1 MGSVSYL
8 EGFAEPYGNQSF
20 FTFFSTFGAYN
31 QRAEASAETTILAL
45 IFITSLVGNVTVL
58 LIVFTT
64 SYMRSTTC
72 LLVTNL
78 AVLDIV
84 FTLNIPAVVITRWSG
99 SWILGKGLCKITL
112 FNMSLCGFC
121 SVLTMALISLDRA
134 RHILPPHV
142 RAIRTRSQLFL
153 SICVTWML
161 SCLGALPLCIY
172 FQVKTFTFSGEEVH
186 ICTILWPT
194 RGTSWSWLVVIFLGM
209 LVVPS
214 TVLTLNYRRI
224 YKVARDSRI
233 RVRQNVEPAR
243 LNGGIRIS
251 FKEFRLVKML
261 IILVISLYI
270 MWVPIYIMLWLIEAD
285 RELVNVY
292 NWKPFLSSRAF
303 LWVSTVT
310 LTNSAINPVLYG
322 VLNTQFRRGFKRYFC
337 CLLRANA
344 DSATDETATN
354 DQNDERYG
362 VERQQ
367 GGVDGAVTAGG
378 PAPDFGGH
386 EGVRPA
392 ATTIARS
399 SGGDRGNGAL
409 PSSHRGA
416 ISCRL

>member
-20 FTFFSTFGAYN
+20 FTFFSTFGVYN
-31 QRAEASAETTILAL
+31 QRAEASAETTILVL

-84 FTLNIPAVVITRWSG
+84 FTLNIPAIVITRWTG

-121 SVLTMALISLDRA
+121 SVLTMALISFDRA

-142 RAIRTRSQLFL
+142 RAIRTRGQLFV
-153 SICVTWML
+153 SICVAWVL
-161 SCLGALPLCIY
+161 SCVGALPLSIY

-194 RGTSWSWLVVIFLGM
+194 RGTSWSWLVVIFLSM

-214 TVLTLNYRRI
+214 TVLTLNYKRI

-233 RVRQNVEPAR
+233 RVRQNAEPAR

-251 FKEFRLVKML
+251 FKEFRLIKML

-303 LWVSTVT
+303 LWVCTVT

-344 DSATDETATN
+344 DSATDETTTN
-354 DQNDERYG
+354 DQNVQN
-362 VERQQ
+362 VEQLHGREAAGRRQRRGEGRGPRARLWGAR
-367 GGVDGAVTAGG
+367 GGVAGG
-378 PAPDFGGH
+378 H
-386 EGVRPA
+386 HNREVKWRPP
-392 ATTIARS
+392 R
-399 SGGDRGNGAL
+399 
-409 PSSHRGA
+409 
-416 ISCRL
+416 